1 MPNDAIRDVGP
12 ENPLAGIKVLELGQF
27 IAGPYAAQQ
36 LADLGARVIK
46 IERPGIGD
54 PFRLYVTEPK
64 IEGYGHNFLAFNRN
78 KLSVTL
84 DLQRSEGKAAF
95 MRLAAETDIVVEN
108 FRAGVLD
115 RLGIGYDA
123 LRAVNPRL
131 IYCSISGFSEDGPY
145 RERPAFDTVGQAL
158 SGMLYL
164 FTDPADPRMRG
175 PTVADQATGLQ
186 AANAV
191 LAALVARSRTDGGAR
206 IDISMLEAAIHFM
219 PDAFTAYT
227 EAGIE
232 MESET
237 RTSYSHAFLLRCAD
251 DKLLAIHVGG
261 PDHLWKALVAAIGDP
276 DFAANPLFQAR
287 HSRIAHYATL
297 IAALRPIFLGRPR
310 AEWLR
315 ILAAHDVASAEI
327 NTIPE
332 TMRDEE
338 VRHLGLFE
346 TAERPTYGT
355 MTMMRRAAR
364 INGERQPR
372 QLVPPL
378 LGEHTE
384 AVLREIGYDDA
395 AIASLRK
402 AAVI

>member
-1 MPNDAIRDVGP
+1 MTSDALKTAGR
-12 ENPLAGIKVLELGQF
+12 ENPLAGITVLELGQF

-36 LADLGARVIK
+36 LADLGARIIK

-54 PFRLYVTEPK
+54 PFRLYVTKPK
-64 IEGYGHNFLAFNRN
+64 IAGYGHNFLAFNRN
-78 KLSVTL
+78 KQSVAL
-84 DLQRSEGKAAF
+84 DLQRPEGKAAF
-95 MRLAAETDIVVEN
+95 LRLAATVDIVVEN

-123 LRAVNPRL
+123 LRAINPRL

-145 RERPAFDTVGQAL
+145 RDRPAFDTVGQAL
-158 SGMLYL
+158 SGMLHL

-186 AANAV
+186 AANAM
-191 LAALVARSRTDGGAR
+191 LAALFARSGTDAGTR

-219 PDAFTAYT
+219 PDAYTAYT

-232 MESET
+232 MEAET

-251 DKLLAIHVGG
+251 GKLLAIHVGG
-261 PDHLWKALVAAIGDP
+261 PDPLWRALVAAIGDP
-276 DFAANPLFQAR
+276 EFAANPLFEAR
-287 HSRIAHYATL
+287 HSRIANFATL
-297 IAALRPIFLGRPR
+297 IATLRPIFLRQPR
-310 AEWLR
+310 AQWLNV
-315 ILAAHDVASAEI
+315 LAEHDVACAEI
-327 NTIPE
+327 NTVAE

-346 TAERPTYGT
+346 VAERPGYGK

-364 INGERQPR
+364 INGERQSE
-372 QLVPPL
+372 QLTPPL

-384 AVLREIGYDDA
+384 AILREIGYDDA
-395 AIASLRK
+395 AIAALRK
-402 AAVI
+402 AAAI